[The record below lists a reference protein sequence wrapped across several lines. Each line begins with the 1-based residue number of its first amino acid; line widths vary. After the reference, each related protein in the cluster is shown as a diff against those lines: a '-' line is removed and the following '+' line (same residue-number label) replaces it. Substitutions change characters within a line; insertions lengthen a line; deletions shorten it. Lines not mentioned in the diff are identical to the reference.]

1 MDGSIRVCALE
12 YITSAYQHVYSGF
25 YQSWSSFC
33 LHAAIYLDECL
44 ASALFDE
51 LAQTAYLLD
60 GVLDEFCPP
69 KPGLTLIKSTMSTSQ
84 MMSSSTHTGVEG
96 LRVTPAFMPAA

>member
-25 YQSWSSFC
+25 HQSWGSFC
-33 LHAAIYLDECL
+33 LHPSVNLDECL
-44 ASALFDE
+44 TAALLDE

-60 GVLDEFCPP
+60 GVLDEFRARI
-69 KPGLTLIKSTMSTSQ
+69 PG
-84 MMSSSTHTGVEG
+84 
-96 LRVTPAFMPAA
+96 